1 MLHSN
6 EDRIMTM
13 LNCAMLNMC
22 TRMCMHAHTHKTHTQ
37 MSPKNLTG
45 MFKEEKKI
53 KIDALKPQE
62 EV

>member
-1 MLHSN
+1 
-6 EDRIMTM
+6 
-13 LNCAMLNMC
+13 
-22 TRMCMHAHTHKTHTQ
+22 MHAHTHKTHTQ